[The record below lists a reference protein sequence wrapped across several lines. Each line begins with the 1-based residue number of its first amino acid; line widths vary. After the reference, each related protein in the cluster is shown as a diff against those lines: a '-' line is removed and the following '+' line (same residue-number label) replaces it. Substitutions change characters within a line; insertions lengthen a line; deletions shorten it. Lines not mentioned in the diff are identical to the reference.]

1 MRLLV
6 TIFSATMALFLLIS
20 STGCST
26 GPTTVERDY
35 GNSVRNMIQAQTL
48 DHLAAAAPD
57 PNPIDYGDGE
67 RADHVLEAYRS
78 DVATPED
85 VKQDIIINTSQ

>member
-6 TIFSATMALFLLIS
+6 TIFSATTALFLLIS

-26 GPTTVERDY
+26 GPTAVERDY

-48 DHLAAAAPD
+48 DPLAAAAPD

-67 RADHVLEAYRS
+67 RVDHVLEAYRS
-78 DVATPED
+78 DVSAPED
-85 VKQDIIINTSQ
+85 VSQDIIINVPQ